1 MPLSHDELDRI
12 QRLRALFLDD
22 ARGDRALP
30 DYWRDD
36 ADLRAYERVLGA
48 RIGWKWD
55 AALSECKD
63 RGMPRTDNAV
73 VLDFGCGTGIA
84 AMRYA
89 RAFGAR
95 EILCQDRSPIARDYA
110 ARAVAAAHPKIHARA
125 IADADSDDCEFEVL
139 LVSHVVSELDAASIA
154 RLKDLALRARFVVIV
169 ESGNK
174 AAARK
179 LAALRDLL
187 VPRMHV
193 VAPCTHMAAC
203 PSLRSPADWCHF
215 FAEPP
220 QAAFTEGEWAHASR
234 DLGIDLRALPYA
246 FLCLSRDPIAATTP
260 PHRLLGR
267 PEINKHDARVQ
278 LCESGALR
286 EVTIDKRTKKDTWRL
301 LKKDPTSVRNLP
313 FA

>member
-1 MPLSHDELDRI
+1 MPLSREELDRI

-22 ARGDRALP
+22 ARGDRALL
-30 DYWRDD
+30 DYWRCD
-36 ADLRAYERVLGA
+36 ADLVAYERVLGA

-55 AALSECKD
+55 AALAECKD
-63 RGMPRTDNAV
+63 RGMPRTDDAV
-73 VLDFGCGTGIA
+73 VLDFGCGAGIA

-89 RAFGAR
+89 SAFGAR
-95 EILCQDRSPIARDYA
+95 EILCQDRSQIARNYA
-110 ARAVAAAHPKIHARA
+110 ARAVAAAHPSIRSRA
-125 IADADSDDCEFEVL
+125 IADADECAFDVL

-154 RLKDLALRARFVVIV
+154 RLAQLALRARFVVIV

-179 LAALRDLL
+179 LAALRDQL

-193 VAPCTHMAAC
+193 VAPCTHSHAC
-203 PSLRSPADWCHF
+203 PSLRSPDDWCHF
-215 FAEPP
+215 FADPP

-246 FLCLSRDPIAATTP
+246 FLCLSRDPIAAKTP

-267 PEINKHDARVQ
+267 PEVKKHDARVQ
-278 LCESGALR
+278 LCEDGALR
-286 EVTIDKRTKKDTWRL
+286 EESIDKRTQKETWRL
-301 LKKDPTSVRNLP
+301 LKKDPAAVRNLP
-313 FA
+313 DA

>member
-1 MPLSHDELDRI
+1 MPLSRDELDRI

-22 ARGDRALP
+22 ARGDRALA

-36 ADLRAYERVLGA
+36 ADLAAYERVLGA

-63 RGMPRTDNAV
+63 RGLPRTDDAV
-73 VLDFGCGTGIA
+73 VLDFGCGAGVA
-84 AMRYA
+84 ALRFA
-89 RAFGAR
+89 NAFGAR
-95 EILCQDRSPIARDYA
+95 EILCQDRSQVARNYA
-110 ARAVAAAHPKIHARA
+110 ARTIAAALQTTKTRA
-125 IADADSDDCEFEVL
+125 IADAVDCAFDVL
-139 LVSHVVSELDAASIA
+139 LASHVVSELDPASIE
-154 RLKDLALRARFVVIV
+154 RLAALAMRARFVVIV

-179 LAALRDLL
+179 LATLRDHL
-187 VPRMHV
+187 VPHLHV
-193 VAPCTHMAAC
+193 IAPCAHQLAC

-246 FLCLSRDPIAATTP
+246 FLCLSRDPLAVAAP
-260 PHRLLGR
+260 PHRVLGR
-267 PEINKHDARVQ
+267 PEVKKHDALVQ
-278 LCESGALR
+278 LCQDGALIEQR
-286 EVTIDKRTKKDTWRL
+286 IDKRTRKDTWRT
-301 LKKDPTSVRNLP
+301 LKKDPSSVRQLP
-313 FA
+313 ED